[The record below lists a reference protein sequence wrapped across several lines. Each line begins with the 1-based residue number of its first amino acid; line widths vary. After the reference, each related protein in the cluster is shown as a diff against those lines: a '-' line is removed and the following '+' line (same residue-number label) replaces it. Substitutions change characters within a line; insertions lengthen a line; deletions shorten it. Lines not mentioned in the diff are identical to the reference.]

1 MEKKIVIITFWSG
14 VAHLHSRQ
22 IKNLFEEKV
31 EIKTYSYDVDNINM
45 TIEADLVVVSLYSI
59 YVGIKKYI
67 SDTTQVVI
75 LNPTITIDQYN
86 KIMDIPNGE
95 KVMVVN
101 YSSDM
106 TMETIALFNKLGINH
121 VEFVPVYPGV
131 TNIPKLN
138 IAVTPGEAQCIPSF
152 VKKSIDIGH
161 RVLDVSTIVD
171 IAVKLKL
178 DYLLQEE
185 KFVEHF
191 KSLKTQSSGLEAL
204 LGKTNTLESQLESL
218 LNVLDDGIIGVDA
231 SGSIHAFNKRAEKI
245 TGYKKEEV
253 IGKNINYIIPQIPF
267 NTVIDTGKSIK
278 TTLVKINKI
287 DISTTVVPV
296 LVSKKITGALAIINE
311 FTEQEKNQHKLRVQL
326 IGKGHKAKYK
336 FDDIHG
342 KNSQIIELKNMAE
355 KMAKSDSSVLI
366 NGESGTGKELFAQ
379 AIHNSSKR
387 KNYQFVAINCAAL
400 PESLLE
406 SELFGY
412 EEGAFTGAR
421 KGGKVGLFELAHKG
435 TLFLDEIGEM
445 NLNLQARLLRVI
457 QEREVMRI
465 GGDRVIKIDI
475 RIIAATNKNLKKL
488 VDEEKFR
495 KDLYYRLNV
504 LPLETIPLRN
514 RKQDIL
520 LLVDK
525 IKEELDVEFQ
535 LTEDAIKAFEN
546 YSWEGNVRELKNCIE
561 YLAHLDKKVIDK
573 GDIYFVKHK
582 FQETIS
588 SNAVDNHIAKRLITD
603 CKYSSEK
610 YIFVLDCLEESL
622 KNRKRIGRRS
632 IVEIAN
638 EKEVFLSENE
648 VRGILNILKDYKMV
662 SLSNGRGG
670 TQITELGIETL
681 KIMKDI
687 C

>member
-1 MEKKIVIITFWSG
+1 MGKKIVIITLWSD
-14 VAHLHSRQ
+14 VANTHSKQ

-31 EIKTYSYDVDNINM
+31 EIKNYSYDVDNIDM
-45 TIEADLVVVSLYSI
+45 PIEADLVVVSLYSI
-59 YVGIKKYI
+59 YIGIKKYI
-67 SDTTQVVI
+67 SDTTKVVI
-75 LNPTITIDQYN
+75 LNPTITIEQYN
-86 KIMDIPNGE
+86 KIMNISNGE

-101 YSSDM
+101 YSSYM
-106 TMETIALFNKLGINH
+106 TMETIALFNNLGINH
-121 VEFVPVYPGV
+121 VEFVPVYPGIS
-131 TNIPKLN
+131 NIPKLN
-138 IAVTPGEAQCIPSF
+138 IAVTPGESKCVPSF
-152 VKKSIDIGH
+152 VEKTIDIGH

-178 DYLLQEE
+178 DYLLQED

-191 KSLKTQSSGLEAL
+191 KNLKTQSTGFEAL
-204 LGKTNTLESQLESL
+204 LGKTNTLESELESL
-218 LNVLDDGIIGVDA
+218 LNILDDGIIGVDTT
-231 SGSIHAFNKRAEKI
+231 GSIRAFNKRAEKI
-245 TGYKKEEV
+245 IGYKKEEV
-253 IGKNINYIIPQIPF
+253 IGKNINCIVPQIPF
-267 NTVIDTGKSIK
+267 NTVINTGKSIK
-278 TTLVKINKI
+278 TTLVKIDEV

-296 LVSKKITGALAIINE
+296 LVSKKITGALAMINE

-336 FDDIHG
+336 FEDIQG
-342 KNSQIIELKNMAE
+342 ESLQIIELKKMAE

-379 AIHNSSKR
+379 AIHNSSQR
-387 KNYQFVAINCAAL
+387 KDYQFVAVNCAAL

-488 VDEEKFR
+488 VNEEKFR

-514 RKQDIL
+514 RKKDIY

-525 IKEELDVEFQ
+525 IKEELNVEFK
-535 LTEDAIKAFEN
+535 LSKEAIKVFEN
-546 YSWEGNVRELKNCIE
+546 YSWEGNIRELKNCVE
-561 YLAHLDKKVIDK
+561 YLAHLDKEVIDK
-573 GDIYFVKHK
+573 CDIDFIKNEFEEK
-582 FQETIS
+582 LSLSDI
-588 SNAVDNHIAKRLITD
+588 DKDIAKKLIVD
-603 CKYSSEK
+603 CKYSLDK
-610 YIFVLDCLEESL
+610 YTFILECLEENL

-632 IVEIAN
+632 IVELAN
-638 EKEVFLSENE
+638 EKDIFLSENE
-648 VRGILNILKDYKMV
+648 VRGILNVLKNYNMV
-662 SLSNGRGG
+662 NLSNGRGG
-670 TQITELGIETL
+670 TQITELGIKAL
-681 KIMKDI
+681 KTIKNI
-687 C
+687 S